1 MNTEAIRGAPSWH
14 IHPDAET
21 LARHL
26 ACAIVRMADA
36 AIAARG
42 AFHLV
47 LAGGNTPQP
56 VYAALIS
63 RGRRWDAWHL
73 YHGDERCLPPQS
85 PQRNSRMAASV
96 WLQQVPIPRA
106 QIHDIPAEMG
116 AEAAAAAYTAVLPPQ
131 RFDLVLLGIGEDGHT
146 ASLFPGQ
153 PWGLDPG
160 TPAVLAVHNA
170 PKAPAERVSLS
181 AWRLQRSREIF
192 FLAAGSGK
200 RDALAAWRRGEDL
213 PAARVG
219 AGAAVWLDE
228 AAWPGF

>member
-1 MNTEAIRGAPSWH
+1 MSTEPIVGTASWH
-14 IHPDAET
+14 IHPEAQALT
-21 LARHL
+21 RHL
-26 ACAIVRMADA
+26 ARAIVRMADA
-36 AIAARG
+36 AITARG

-47 LAGGNTPQP
+47 LAGGNTPRA
-56 VYAALIS
+56 VYAALAS

-73 YHGDERCLPPQS
+73 YHGDERCLPPQN
-85 PQRNSRMAASV
+85 PQRNSRMAESV
-96 WLQQVPIPRA
+96 WLQHVPIPRA

-116 AEAAAAAYTAVLPPQ
+116 AEAAAATYATILPPQ

-153 PWGLDPG
+153 QWGLDPT

-181 AWRLQRSREIF
+181 AWRLQRSRELF
-192 FLAAGSGK
+192 FLATGSGK
-200 RDALAAWRRGEDL
+200 RDALAAWRRGEEI

-219 AGAAVWLDE
+219 VGATVWLDA
-228 AAWPGF
+228 AAWPET